1 MKTIIAGSRTIED
14 YDIVLAA
21 ILASNFDITEVV
33 SGTAKGVDILGE
45 RFAEDI
51 EIAIKK
57 FPADWD
63 KYGKRAGYIRNEE
76 MADYANA
83 AICVWDGESRG
94 TQHMI
99 NIATKKNLKLFVYKI

>member
-33 SGTAKGVDILGE
+33 SGCARGVDKLGE
-45 RFAEDI
+45 RFAEDV
-51 EIAIKK
+51 ELPIKY

-63 KYGKRAGYIRNEE
+63 KYGKKAGYIRNEE
-76 MADYANA
+76 MANYADA
-83 AICVWDGESRG
+83 AICIWDGESKG
-94 TQHMI
+94 TENMI
-99 NIATKKNLKLFVYKI
+99 NISTKKKLKLFIYKI

>member
-57 FPADWD
+57 FPADWN

-76 MADYANA
+76 MADYADA